1 MKNKRYCDACQRLFR
16 GESREA
22 EGSQFR
28 TRYFY
33 HHLDAAEF
41 ADALRQQCPVCALA
55 WDEVSHSS
63 MVAGRYPGSTFV
75 YIWKL
80 PKRSTLTT
88 WTEEGCWRLRFRHVP
103 AEGAGM
109 SDSHSR
115 FLVLFPMSSTAASSR
130 ILSLSN
136 HTGSSAAFDFLIEQY
151 RECRSSHTKCQKQQP
166 ISTPTF
172 YPTRLLN
179 VGTECDNK
187 IVLQETEHFSNGQQY
202 ACLSHCWGR
211 NMPMTLRNCNKSDLE
226 AGVAIDTLPLTF
238 QHTVQVTR
246 RLGFQF
252 LWIDAL

>member
-1 MKNKRYCDACQRLFR
+1 MNNKRYCDTCQQLFR

-22 EGSQFR
+22 EGSQSS

-33 HHLDAAEF
+33 HHLDAAAF
-41 ADALRQQCPVCALA
+41 ADALRQQCPVCSLA
-55 WDEVSHSS
+55 WDGVPHPS
-63 MVAGRYPGSTFV
+63 MAADTVPGSTFV
-75 YIWKL
+75 YLSEMTNWTM
-80 PKRSTLTT
+80 PT
-88 WTEEGCWRLRFRHVP
+88 WTEEVCWRLYFRHVP
-103 AEGAGM
+103 DEGVGM
-109 SDSHSR
+109 PDFLSR
-115 FLVLFPMSSTAASSR
+115 SLVLSPMDSTAASSR

-136 HTGSSAAFDFLIEQY
+136 HTGSSAALNFLIKQY
-151 RECRSSHTKCQKQQP
+151 QECRSSHTKCQNQQP

-187 IVLQETEHFSNGQQY
+187 IFLQETEHFSDSQQY

-211 NMPMTLRNCNKSDLE
+211 SMPMTLRNCNKSDLE
-226 AGVAIDTLPLTF
+226 AGIAIDTLPLTF
-238 QHTVQVTR
+238 QHTVQVIR

>member
-1 MKNKRYCDACQRLFR
+1 MNNKRYCDACQRLFR
-16 GESREA
+16 SELCEA
-22 EGSQFR
+22 EGSQPR
-28 TRYFY
+28 ARYFN
-33 HHLDAAEF
+33 HHLNAAEF
-41 ADALRQQCPVCALA
+41 ADALRQQCPVCSLA
-55 WDEVSHSS
+55 WDGLCPSS
-63 MVAGRYPGSTFV
+63 LAAGTVPGSTYV
-75 YIWKL
+75 HLWKMTKGTM
-80 PKRSTLTT
+80 PT
-88 WTEEGCWRLRFRHVP
+88 WTEEGCWKLGFRHVL

-109 SDSHSR
+109 SDFRSR
-115 FLVLFPMSSTAASSR
+115 ALVLSPMGSTAASSR

-136 HTGSSAAFDFLIEQY
+136 HTGSSAALNFLVKQY
-151 RECRSSHTKCQKQQP
+151 QECRSSHTKCQKQQP

-187 IVLQETEHFSNGQQY
+187 IFLQRTEHFSDGQLY

-211 NMPMTLRNCNKSDLE
+211 SIPTTLRKCNNSDFE
-226 AGVAIDTLPLTF
+226 AGIAVDTLPLTF